1 MPLIMSESNRE
12 SLKVLEYDSDI
23 IVMTSYLDLNGRWQ
37 PQGPSEASLLP
48 ERRQQFLYPGSTLQQ
63 LWESLFLILTPQ
75 AAKWKPHFYVW
86 ENPSGEQVGE
96 CQERERETAR
106 SQRFRRTRGGLQIFS
121 CTCHLI
127 WRRQWQPIP
136 ELLPGK
142 SPGRRSLVG
151 CSPWGHWESD
161 MTEQLHSHFSPSHIG
176 EGNGNQLQCSC
187 LENPRD
193 SGAWWA
199 AIYGVAQ
206 SRIRLKRLSSSRSSS
221 HLIVPRCDSGEPRP
235 LGSSPPPSP
244 DISILRLS
252 LWCWKRGMDS
262 SSQE

>member
-1 MPLIMSESNRE
+1 MPLIMSESKRE

-37 PQGPSEASLLP
+37 PQSPSETSLLP
-48 ERRQQFLYPGSTLQQ
+48 ERRQQFLYTSSTLQQ
-63 LWESLFLILTPQ
+63 LRVSVLNLNSPGCKMEASLLCLREPQ
-75 AAKWKPHFYVW
+75 WWASWGMP
-86 ENPSGEQVGE
+86 G
-96 CQERERETAR
+96 ERERETTR

-127 WRRQWQPIP
+127 WRRQWQPTP

-142 SPGRRSLVG
+142 FPGRRSLVG
-151 CSPWGHWESD
+151 WSPWGHWESD
-161 MTEQLHSHFSPSHIG
+161 MTERFHSHFSLSCIG
-176 EGNGNQLQCSC
+176 EGNGNPLQCSC

-193 SGAWWA
+193 GRAWWA
-199 AIYGVAQ
+199 AVYGVAQ
-206 SRIRLKRLSSSRSSS
+206 SRIRLKRLSSSSSSS
-221 HLIVPRCDSGEPRP
+221 HLIVPRCDLGEPRP